1 MNIVRKVF
9 QWLLVLLMVALF
21 IRGIMFIYGRSS
33 TDVSLMRDDV
43 IAVLDVSGIIYE
55 SESIINRF
63 RELEKKDNVKGYILR
78 VNSPGGLVTPSQE
91 IYEYML
97 TIKKPLYVAM
107 GSTAA
112 SGGYMVSLP
121 ANRIYAMPST
131 TTGSIG
137 VIMQVPNYSG
147 LMDKIGISTTVIKS
161 GEFKDVGSGSRDMTP
176 GEREVLMAVVMDMY
190 DQFLQA
196 VSSRRN
202 LDYDTAKKLA
212 DGRIYT
218 GRMAHELGLV
228 DRMGSWHDAFVE
240 MKQDLNM
247 PDINYLEINDEP
259 TGALKKL
266 FSKASEYMEA
276 NRPNAGGAYYLM
288 DF

>member
-43 IAVLDVSGIIYE
+43 IAVLDINGIIYE

-137 VIMQVPNYSG
+137 VIMQVPNYAG

-202 LDYDTAKKLA
+202 LDYETAKKLA